1 MSLKNPYKSGGMFEG
16 ASPLIFANAKHLRK
30 NMTEAEKMLWA
41 YLKQGINGFKVRRQ
55 HPIGIYIA
63 DFYCHKVK
71 LIIELDGSIHHEQS
85 VKNNDELRQ
94 KELESWGYTII
105 RFANEEVTQ
114 KVEAVIQKV
123 SELVSSIINK
133 HLR

>member
-1 MSLKNPYKSGGMFEG
+1 MFEG